1 MQARH
6 NDQQVALELTSRV
19 LDPLSTYLQVMY
31 DLTRGDTVDRYRLLD
46 ETEIKNY
53 QVEYHGRETLDT
65 PLGPLDVLRVS
76 RQRPGS
82 SRRIEFWFAVDY
94 DYLPVQVTQ
103 YKDGSENLRMM
114 IRELRRG

>member
-1 MQARH
+1 MH
-6 NDQQVALELTSRV
+6 N
-19 LDPLSTYLQVMY
+19 
-31 DLTRGDTVDRYRLLD
+31 LTRGETANRYGLLD
-46 ETEIKNY
+46 ETEIRNY
-53 QVEYHGRETLDT
+53 QIDYHGRETLDT
-65 PLGPLDVLRVS
+65 PLGKLDVLRVS